1 MIQRIQSIF
10 LLLACI
16 LLSLV
21 FVFPFFKGNQTTSG
35 FFADSQYTIQDHPAL
50 LGVTIGAALVAL
62 IAIFV
67 YKNRSLQ
74 QKLVYLAILL
84 SIVLLAVVMILGFG
98 DTPDLMNQASIFV
111 GSVLPILAVIFL
123 GISLRGIRKDE
134 RIVKSMD
141 RLR

>member
-21 FVFPFFKGNQTTSG
+21 FVFPFFKGNQSTSG
-35 FFADSQYTIQDHPAL
+35 FFSDSQYTIQDHPAL
-50 LGVTIGAALVAL
+50 LGVTVGAAVIAL
-62 IAIFV
+62 IAIFM

-84 SIVLLAVVMILGFG
+84 CIALLIVVFVLGFG

-111 GSVLPILAVIFL
+111 GSFLPLLAVVFL
-123 GISLRGIRKDE
+123 GISLRGIRKDD